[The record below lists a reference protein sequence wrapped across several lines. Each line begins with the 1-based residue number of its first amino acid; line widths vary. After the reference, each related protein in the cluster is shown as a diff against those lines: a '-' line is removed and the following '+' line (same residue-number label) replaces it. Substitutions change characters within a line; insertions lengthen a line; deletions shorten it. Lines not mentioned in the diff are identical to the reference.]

1 MLWVENA
8 YLFLNIIYALL
19 CLLKRIDTSQ
29 REDCSAALGLKIN
42 HQNVCL
48 MCKSICQ
55 VIDVTNRHLIAA
67 CICKTRFFGY
77 VALPNTIFSSTG

>member
-29 REDCSAALGLKIN
+29 IEDCSAALGRTIN

-48 MCKSICQ
+48 MCESICQ
-55 VIDVTNRHLIAA
+55 VINVTNRHLITV
-67 CICKTRFFGY
+67 CIFKVYFL
-77 VALPNTIFSSTG
+77 AM